1 MGCLCAKI
9 VDKSTIDV
17 LDYTPQDLP
26 YEYLRPRGQMIVEID
41 QNFKVPILILD
52 FNGWML

>member
-17 LDYTPQDLP
+17 LDYTPQDLQ
-26 YEYLRPRGQMIVEID
+26 YEYLRPRGTDDSGNWSE
-41 QNFKVPILILD
+41 L
-52 FNGWML
+52 

>member
-17 LDYTPQDLP
+17 LDYTPQDLQ

-52 FNGWML
+52 FDGWML